1 MIGEIALGF
10 AGDAA
15 FGELIDET
23 GHEAA
28 QEGVAGSWRG
38 RRIETLLLRGVH
50 DLLEGL
56 LHLAGDLGIDAVAAA
71 AVEAEGVRFGEVVS
85 SHERD
90 EIGVGAVLEHLACG
104 LGADVIAVEPGEE
117 VATAHQSSAEG
128 GIGHAA
134 ALAGLDEHA

>member
-1 MIGEIALGF
+1 MSRCDFLGGIAVVK
-10 AGDAA
+10 A
-15 FGELIDET
+15 
-23 GHEAA
+23 
-28 QEGVAGSWRG
+28 
-38 RRIETLLLRGVH
+38 LLLRGVH

-71 AVEAEGVRFGEVVS
+71 ALEAEGVRFGEVVG

-90 EIGVGAVLEHLACG
+90 EIGVGAVLEHLAGG
-104 LGADVIAVEPGEE
+104 LGADVIAVESGDK
-117 VATAHQSSAEG
+117 VATAHQSGAEG